1 MKAFVEFLAK
11 LQHEESGE
19 IRRIFKVCSEF
30 ERIARDVITKARDN
44 PHSQLET
51 ISGGQGRQSV
61 NVAVTAIRTPE
72 SAVAPSSASIPLL
85 SGGMVQDSSGDH
97 AVVSSQFTQYF
108 PDRMGHTLNPYPEAQ
123 PMFPHGL
130 TLPWNMNSFEG
141 SMLPDL
147 FANGSYDFDA
157 ND

>member
-19 IRRIFKVCSEF
+19 IRRIFKVCFEF
-30 ERIARDVITKARDN
+30 ERIARDVLTKARDN

-51 ISGGQGRQSV
+51 LGGGHGRQSV
-61 NVAVTAIRTPE
+61 NAAVTAIRTPE

-85 SGGMVQDSSGDH
+85 SGDMVQDSSGNP
-97 AVVSSQFTQYF
+97 AVVSSQFTQSF
-108 PDRMGHTLNPYPEAQ
+108 PDMVGHTLNPYPEAQ

-141 SMLPDL
+141 SMLPDS
-147 FANGSYDFDA
+147 FANSSYDFDA